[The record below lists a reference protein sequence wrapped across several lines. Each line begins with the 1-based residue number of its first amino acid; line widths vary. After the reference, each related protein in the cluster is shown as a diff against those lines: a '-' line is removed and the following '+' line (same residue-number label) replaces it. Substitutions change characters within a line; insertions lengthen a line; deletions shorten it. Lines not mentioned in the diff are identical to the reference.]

1 MNNKKIA
8 VFSTYL
14 DNYGAFNASYNIHK
28 LFQGINGVDSTY
40 ITRKNY
46 LADNTVIEYK
56 NNIFRQLLIKF
67 EQLFHKF
74 NSSSSTNSSNLT
86 RSNLS
91 KVLNNYDLVNFHWIG
106 DGGITVKDIAKIK
119 KPIIMHLHDEWLFSG
134 SKHYTDDIKNT
145 TLDEYLIAKKIK
157 YLKNKEIIAITPST
171 WIAKKLEDS
180 EISKNWT
187 IKQIFNPVNEIFFDN
202 PKTNFHKKFNISED
216 KILVSTGAQNFDK
229 SDYKGFSRISESLN
243 SSLLRKYKF
252 VIFGLNKTDYDFGEN
267 VIQIGKIDQL
277 EVRDLLCASDIF
289 LIPSI
294 YENSPQV
301 VVEAMACRNIVL
313 YSDTGG
319 IREIVGSDKFGSI
332 VSSFKPSELKEL
344 IDLHTKN
351 IAELTKNK
359 NSARNH
365 INENFSNSAI
375 RNKYK
380 KLFNSIAF

>member
-1 MNNKKIA
+1 M
-8 VFSTYL
+8 
-14 DNYGAFNASYNIHK
+14 D
-28 LFQGINGVDSTY
+28 LFPDS
-40 ITRKNY
+40 
-46 LADNTVIEYK
+46 
-56 NNIFRQLLIKF
+56 
-67 EQLFHKF
+67 
-74 NSSSSTNSSNLT
+74 
-86 RSNLS
+86 
-91 KVLNNYDLVNFHWIG
+91 
-106 DGGITVKDIAKIK
+106 
-119 KPIIMHLHDEWLFSG
+119 
-134 SKHYTDDIKNT
+134 
-145 TLDEYLIAKKIK
+145 K
-157 YLKNKEIIAITPST
+157 YHRY
-171 WIAKKLEDS
+171 
-180 EISKNWT
+180 
-187 IKQIFNPVNEIFFDN
+187 FDC
-202 PKTNFHKKFNISED
+202 PCRF
-216 KILVSTGAQNFDK
+216 QNFDK

-243 SSLLRKYKF
+243 SSLLSKYQF

-294 YENSPQV
+294 HENSPQV

-313 YSDTGG
+313 FSDTGG
-319 IREIVGSDKFGSI
+319 IKEIVSSNKFGSI